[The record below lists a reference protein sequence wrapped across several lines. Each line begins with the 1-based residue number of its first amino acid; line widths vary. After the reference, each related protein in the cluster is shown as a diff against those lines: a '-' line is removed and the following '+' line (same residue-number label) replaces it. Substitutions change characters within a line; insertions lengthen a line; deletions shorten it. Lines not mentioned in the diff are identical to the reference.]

1 MKMIEDDGGDDNAY
15 SMLGCREKRALR
27 ANSSSSWSTTRSIL
41 NMMNKDDYQ
50 FIKTMITTRSILNM
64 MNIKAEYV
72 HEWFRGDGVHGG
84 DGPDDDIGVVHHD
97 RSDDADDHYD
107 HGGDGDLPVKQTW
120 AQGGSWGSR
129 PW

>member
-1 MKMIEDDGGDDNAY
+1 MYQCDNVQYHYDYNDYGHDDGGGVV
-15 SMLGCREKRALR
+15 MI
-27 ANSSSSWSTTRSIL
+27 TTRSIL